1 MRGAMIVAGV
11 LTLLLAP
18 AGPATGASEDAL
30 PHILVTFADPG
41 MSHASRAGPARPGY
55 ARRSSP
61 YLVSVGVRRAA
72 DRLARDFGLEFVDE
86 WPIVP
91 LNVHCLVY
99 AVPQSGKVDGLLTR
113 LRARPDVE
121 SAQRLNAFEVLG
133 SDTDV
138 EHADPYSELQHN
150 LETLELVAAHNW
162 SRGAGS
168 TVTIIDTGADFHHP
182 ELVSQVQEHVDF
194 VSGDDRAFAGDAH
207 GTAVAG
213 IIGAAAG
220 NGVGMVGIAPSA
232 RLSLLKA
239 CWYPEGG
246 AAAVCDSFTLAKAL
260 SHLIESPSQVVNLSL
275 GGPADPLLARL
286 LTLAIDRGVVVVAAE
301 PPSALPGFPADVP
314 GVIVVGSAP
323 LPGRGAEAASLF
335 APGDEILVPTPGGGY
350 DYASGVSLS
359 AAQVS
364 GIAALLLARRPG
376 MRGTDVRELLSETQ
390 DVASVNACRAL
401 AHLLQRTGCRDEDS
415 ASAMARDPR
424 DSKARGETDDEL

>member
-1 MRGAMIVAGV
+1 MRAAMVFARILALALALACTAAG
-11 LTLLLAP
+11 
-18 AGPATGASEDAL
+18 ATGESA
-30 PHILVTFADPG
+30 PRILVTFADPG
-41 MSHASRAGPARPGY
+41 LSNASRAGPVRPGY
-55 ARRSSP
+55 ARRSST

-72 DRLARDFGLEFVDE
+72 DRLARDFGLAFVDE

-99 AVPQSGKVDGLLTR
+99 AVPDGGEIDDLLAR

-121 SAQRLNAFEVLG
+121 SAQRLNEFEVLG
-133 SDTDV
+133 T
-138 EHADPYSELQHN
+138 EPAAAGTRADPYSGLQHN

-162 SRGAGS
+162 SLGAGS
-168 TVTIIDTGADFHHP
+168 SVTIIDTGADFHHP

-194 VSGDDRAFAGDAH
+194 VSGDERDFAGDAH

-220 NGVGMVGIAPSA
+220 NGVGMVGVAPSA

-239 CWYPEGG
+239 CWYPKGRG
-246 AAAVCDSFTLAKAL
+246 AAVCDSFTLAKAL
-260 SHLIESPSQVVNLSL
+260 SHVIDSPSQVVNLSL
-275 GGPADPLLARL
+275 GGPADPLLERL
-286 LTLAIDRGVVVVAAE
+286 LTLAIDRGLIVIAAE
-301 PPSALPGFPADVP
+301 PSSARPGFPTDVP

-323 LPGRGAEAASLF
+323 VPGRGAAAASLF

-350 DYASGVSLS
+350 DYASGNSLS

-364 GIAALLLARRPG
+364 GIAALLLARRPQLTG
-376 MRGTDVRELLSETQ
+376 AEVRELLSETH

-401 AHLLQRTGCRDEDS
+401 AHLLRRSGCRGGDS
-415 ASAMARDPR
+415 QSTVARD
-424 DSKARGETDDEL
+424 SETRGETDDEL